1 MHDALT
7 DRFGNPLAPGLPYAR
22 GAIVTSTQDDLRKLR
37 RAWQVIEARIRKDGP
52 DAVFNFTGLER
63 GLAIEPSVAAFLDDE
78 VAPALYGDRITALAL
93 EHLGG
98 RAERHDI
105 MLFNRMTAATLATHL
120 VMVKAGDTVI
130 GVSPSYSHPT
140 LARSAALVGARFV
153 DTVGSTG
160 FAVALDH
167 ADRVSLVVLTR
178 LAVTYEALPTEAL
191 REVVTLAHARGIP
204 VYLDDAGGARV
215 GPAVLDQP
223 RMLELDV
230 DVGATG
236 LDKYGTVGPRL
247 GLLAGDKALVSQ
259 IRARAFE
266 LGLEAR
272 PMLYPAVLRSLEQY
286 DPARVRALVATTKAV
301 AAALRERLGHRLH
314 ETSLT
319 AQLFGED
326 VLELALEQA
335 GQSQRRLV
343 PIEAT
348 AALAM
353 LLLEDHGIL
362 TVHFAGLPP
371 GISAI
376 LFKFVS
382 PETLRRFGGAP
393 AFAQA
398 VDDSLTRLAG
408 VVASAQSVRMLLY
421 GSPA

>member
-37 RAWQVIEARIRKDGP
+37 RAWQVIEARVRKDGP

-160 FAVALDH
+160 FTVALDH

>member
-1 MHDALT
+1 M
-7 DRFGNPLAPGLPYAR
+7 
-22 GAIVTSTQDDLRKLR
+22 
-37 RAWQVIEARIRKDGP
+37 
-52 DAVFNFTGLER
+52 
-63 GLAIEPSVAAFLDDE
+63 
-78 VAPALYGDRITALAL
+78 
-93 EHLGG
+93 
-98 RAERHDI
+98 
-105 MLFNRMTAATLATHL
+105 
-120 VMVKAGDTVI
+120 I

-140 LARSAALVGARFV
+140 VARSAALVGARFV

-393 AFAQA
+393 AFAKA
-398 VDDSLTRLAG
+398 VDESLTRLAG

>member
-1 MHDALT
+1 MHDAST

-120 VMVKAGDTVI
+120 VLVKAGDTVI

-140 LARSAALVGARFV
+140 VARSAALVGARFV

>member
-120 VMVKAGDTVI
+120 VLVKAGDTVI

-140 LARSAALVGARFV
+140 VARSAALVGARFV

-335 GQSQRRLV
+335 GQSQRWLV